1 MYIHKH
7 THTHTHAHTHT
18 HIHASSTCP
27 CTGRSMMPILS
38 HATPRLESAYYDT
51 PRVHP
56 TIHYNTP
63 RVPTP
68 DCDTL
73 RVHPATHYNTPTVP
87 TPSCD
92 TPRVHPATRL
102 GAYAHRKV
110 VLLFFALGLLH
121 RRAHA
126 EGLLD
131 PPRYLALRYIYTY
144 ICIYI

>member
-1 MYIHKH
+1 MYVCIYICIYPYIYVYTDVHTYIYMYIHKH
-7 THTHTHAHTHT
+7 THTHTHT

-68 DCDTL
+68 DCDT
-73 RVHPATHYNTPTVP
+73 
-87 TPSCD
+87 
-92 TPRVHPATRL
+92 PRVHPATRL

-131 PPRYLALRYIYTY
+131 PPRYLALRYI
-144 ICIYI
+144 